1 VAGVTGQPSPPRL
14 TGLPGRGGAAAAAT
28 VHDRRV
34 AAALLLCTDGSE
46 LAVTALARG
55 LDVVAAHE
63 RVVVATAVT
72 TTHPGDVLG
81 TGMAGGVITVDQ
93 ALAQD
98 QAAERLG
105 QMAIDE
111 TCRRLGLQGVETVV
125 VHGSAGAALC
135 RLAVELPA
143 DVMVVGTRGLGG
155 LRRAVL
161 GSVSDHVVRNAPCPV
176 VVCPVA

>member
-1 VAGVTGQPSPPRL
+1 M
-14 TGLPGRGGAAAAAT
+14 
-28 VHDRRV
+28 

-46 LAVTALARG
+46 LALTALARG
-55 LDVVAAHE
+55 LGVVAAHE
-63 RVVVATAVT
+63 RVVVATAVA

-81 TGMAGGVITVDQ
+81 TGMAGGVVTVDQ

-98 QAAERLG
+98 QAAERWGL
-105 QMAIDE
+105 QAIDE
-111 TCRRLGLQGVETVV
+111 TCRHLGLEGVEMAL
-125 VHGSAGAALC
+125 VHGSAGPALC
-135 RLAVELPA
+135 QLAIDLPA
-143 DVMVVGTRGLGG
+143 DVVVIGTRGLGG